1 MTSSYMS
8 LWYLADHAVILQTS
22 PMRLPQSSTYP
33 LILRTT
39 TILFLLTLTAA
50 LPAVAVTD
58 QLVCTPFALRFGAVT
73 IGQTETQLITLSNV
87 GNTPVTISASSFN
100 YHLEFTLAGVK
111 LPLVVPAGQSVEAS
125 VIFAPT
131 VNGWTNDTLT
141 FTSNASNPSLPVLM
155 GGGGVKVEMLT
166 ATPSSASFGQVP
178 VGQSATMTVVLTNTH
193 SQNDTL
199 AGLIPLGAGFTVTGP
214 AMPLTLASGQSVK
227 LTVTFTPQAAGLT
240 GGSVFV
246 SGAYLNIPFYGT
258 GTTATI
264 GQLVV
269 APTSINFGN
278 VEVGTT
284 ATQSSSLSA
293 TGGSVTVTAAGSSN
307 SQFTIAGVS
316 FPLTIAAGQSV
327 PVSLNFT
334 PTSSGSSSSTLT
346 FVNNGS
352 TSKTVEP
359 AAGTGTMPYVTLSW
373 SPGESSTAGYNV
385 YRGTTPGSYSKIN
398 TALDPQTTFVDNSVA
413 PGATY
418 YYAATSVDST
428 GKESAY
434 SQPIEVAVP

>member
-1 MTSSYMS
+1 
-8 LWYLADHAVILQTS
+8 
-22 PMRLPQSSTYP
+22 MRLPQSSTYP
-33 LILRTT
+33 LFLRIS
-39 TILFLLTLTAA
+39 TIFFLLTLTAV
-50 LPAVAVTD
+50 LPAAAATE

-73 IGQTETQLITLSNV
+73 VGQTETQLIALSNV
-87 GNTPVTISASSFN
+87 GNTSVTITAASFN
-100 YHLEFTLAGVK
+100 QSEFTLAGLN
-111 LPLVVPAGQSVEAS
+111 LPAVIPAGQTVEAS

-131 VNGWTNDTLT
+131 VSGWTGGALT
-141 FTSNASNPSLPVLM
+141 FTSNALNPSLPVLM

-178 VGQSATMTVVLTNTH
+178 VGQSAAMTVVLTNTH
-193 SQNDTL
+193 TQSDTL
-199 AGLIPLGAGFTVTGP
+199 AELIPQGTGFTVSGP
-214 AMPLTLASGQSVK
+214 TMPMTLASGQSVK
-227 LTVTFTPQAAGLT
+227 LTVTFTPQGTGLT

-278 VEVGTT
+278 VDVGTT

-293 TGGSVTVTAAGSSN
+293 TGGSVTVTGAGSSN
-307 SQFTIAGVS
+307 SQFMIAGVS

-327 PVSLNFT
+327 PVNLNFT
-334 PTSSGSSSSTLT
+334 PTSSGNSSSTLT

-352 TSKTVEP
+352 TSKTLEP

-385 YRGTTPGSYSKIN
+385 YRGTAPGSYSKVN
-398 TALDPQTTFVDNSVA
+398 TALDPQTTFVDKSVA

-418 YYAATSVDST
+418 YYCATTVDST
-428 GKESAY
+428 GKESSY
-434 SQPIEVAVP
+434 SQPIEVAIP

>member
-1 MTSSYMS
+1 
-8 LWYLADHAVILQTS
+8 
-22 PMRLPQSSTYP
+22 MRLPQSGTYP
-33 LILRTT
+33 LFLRVT
-39 TILFLLTLTAA
+39 TIFFLLTLTAA
-50 LPAVAVTD
+50 LPAAAAPN
-58 QLVCTPFALRFGAVT
+58 QLVCTPSMLRFGAVT
-73 IGQTETQLITLSNV
+73 VGQTETQLISLSNV
-87 GNTPVTISASSFN
+87 GKTSVTISGSSFTQS
-100 YHLEFTLAGVK
+100 EFSLAGIK
-111 LPLVVPAGQSVEAS
+111 LPVVIPAGQTLEAS

-131 VNGWTNDTLT
+131 VNGWTGSALT
-141 FTSNASNPSLPVLM
+141 FTSNASNGSLTVPM

-178 VGQSATMTVVLTNTH
+178 VGQSASMTVVLTNTH
-193 SQNDTL
+193 AQTDTL
-199 AGLIPLGAGFTVTGP
+199 DELIPQGTGFTVTGP
-214 AMPLTLASGQSVK
+214 TMPLALNSGQSVK
-227 LTVTFTPQAAGLT
+227 LTVTFTPQATGLT

-258 GTTATI
+258 GTATTI

-269 APTSINFGN
+269 VPTSINFGN

-284 ATQSSSLSA
+284 ASQSSSLSA

-307 SQFTIAGVS
+307 SQFAIAGVS

-334 PTSSGSSSSTLT
+334 PTSSGNSSSTLT

-352 TSKTVEP
+352 TTKTLEP

-373 SPGESSTAGYNV
+373 SPGESSAAGYNV

-398 TALDPQTTFVDNSVA
+398 TALDPQTTFVDKSVA
-413 PGATY
+413 SGATY

-428 GKESAY
+428 GKESTY
-434 SQPIEVAVP
+434 SQSIEVAVP